1 MQAQDIWKA
10 AYNQIELQLDRAS
23 FDTWLR
29 TAVFLGV
36 EQGVFVI
43 GVHNSLT
50 RDMLQQRLYP
60 LIQRVLSDVAGYD
73 AEIQFTVHKPE
84 PAFRQD
90 TDQMPL
96 FQLLDQKQPEQEQR
110 PLHQIIASPEQN
122 GIPEV
127 ELNPRFSFERF
138 VVNGSNQVAYEAA
151 AAIAD
156 YPATVYN
163 PFLVYGGVGL
173 GKTHL
178 LQSIGQ
184 ICQQRQLRTIYISS
198 EAFTND
204 LVHAIRERTTAMFR
218 EKYRNVDV
226 LLVDDIQFI
235 SGKETTQEEF
245 FHTFNALVNAN
256 KQIVLASDRHPDELA
271 TLQDRLRSR
280 FRGGLVADIQ
290 PPEYET
296 RIAIIQMWA
305 AERGIELPY
314 DVVEMIAS
322 RAPSNIRELS
332 GIFNQVTARNR
343 LGGVPVTA
351 YRAQQTLDHYRRPN
365 EHITLPQIIESTA
378 TVFGL
383 QADDLV
389 GKRRTGRVNR
399 ARQVA
404 MYIARETTEL
414 SLPQIG
420 DGFGGRSHTT
430 VLHGYNKIAEELEYD
445 SMLAEQIEKI
455 RELVVRC

>member
-10 AYNQIELQLDRAS
+10 AYHQIELQLDRAS

-29 TAVFLGV
+29 QAVFLD
-36 EQGVFVI
+36 ERDSVFVI
-43 GVHNSLT
+43 GVPNSLT
-50 RDMLQQRLYP
+50 RDMLQDRLYP
-60 LIQRVLSDVAGYD
+60 LIHRVLQDVAGYPI
-73 AEIQFTVHKPE
+73 EMLFEVHKPQPKPRDDSE
-84 PAFRQD
+84 
-90 TDQMPL
+90 TMPL
-96 FQLLDQKQPEQEQR
+96 FQLLRQQDNSDEPQ
-110 PLHQIIASPEQN
+110 PLHRMIASPEQPE
-122 GIPEV
+122 IPEA
-127 ELNPRFSFERF
+127 ELNPRFTFERF
-138 VVNGSNQVAYEAA
+138 IVNQSNRIVYEAA
-151 AAIAD
+151 AAISE

-178 LQSIGQ
+178 LQSIAQ
-184 ICQQRQLRTIYISS
+184 VCAANHLRTIYISS

-204 LVHAIRERTTAMFR
+204 LVNAIRARTTAMFR

-290 PPEYET
+290 PPEFET
-296 RIAIIQMWA
+296 RIAIVQMWA
-305 AERGIELPY
+305 AERQVELPD
-314 DVVEMIAS
+314 DVIEMIAS
-322 RAPSNIRELS
+322 RAPNNIRELE
-332 GIFNQVTARNR
+332 GMFNQVTARNR
-343 LGGVPVTA
+343 LAGKPVTA
-351 YRAQQTLDHYRRPN
+351 YRAQATLDRYHRPR
-365 EHITLPQIIESTA
+365 ERITVRHIIDTTA
-378 TVFGL
+378 ATFGL
-383 QADDLV
+383 CGDDLI
-389 GKRRTGRVNR
+389 GKRRTGRINR

-404 MYIARETTEL
+404 MYLSREMTDA

-420 DGFGGRSHTT
+420 DELGGRSHTT
-430 VLHGYNKIAEELEYD
+430 VLHGCNKILEEMAYD
-445 SMLAEQIEKI
+445 TTLADQVEKI
-455 RELVVRC
+455 RDLLK